1 MYLCDT
7 SPLLRITNLTY
18 TIFCTGVESCPAVP
32 TSSSS
37 SSTAASSRLPSRIY
51 KDGEEYPE
59 EEVYVEPEK
68 KVKTVMEVAPSAAE
82 TALDEGELA
91 AAQEEVMSVNVN
103 GCLLDE
109 EESRKRYAM
118 YHSLLSH
125 SSSEF
130 FSSVSNYPVPPGLR
144 FGSKIFDLSWM
155 SALADGKSGMKES

>member
-1 MYLCDT
+1 MIC
-7 SPLLRITNLTY
+7 
-18 TIFCTGVESCPAVP
+18 CTGAESCPAVP

-68 KVKTVMEVAPSAAE
+68 KVKAVMEVAPSAAE

-109 EESRKRYAM
+109 EESRKRYVM
-118 YHSLLSH
+118 YRSL
-125 SSSEF
+125 
-130 FSSVSNYPVPPGLR
+130 
-144 FGSKIFDLSWM
+144 
-155 SALADGKSGMKES
+155 

>member
-1 MYLCDT
+1 
-7 SPLLRITNLTY
+7 
-18 TIFCTGVESCPAVP
+18 V
-32 TSSSS
+32 
-37 SSTAASSRLPSRIY
+37 SSRLPSRIY

-68 KVKTVMEVAPSAAE
+68 KVKTVMEAVPGVPE

-109 EESRKRYAM
+109 EESRKRSVKKSKPQVAVAYPLR
-118 YHSLLSH
+118 SRLI
-125 SSSEF
+125 SEHL
-130 FSSVSNYPVPPGLR
+130 YYIRPGLL

-155 SALADGKSGMKES
+155 SALADGKSGMKGS